1 MPGSREDNDVTELL
15 SGVRIL
21 DLTTV
26 LAGPFA
32 AYQLSL
38 FGADVVKIEMPDAG
52 DLSRDLGDVDA
63 LKDVLMGPSFLAQNA
78 GKRSLS
84 LDLKRGEGRDIFQRL
99 IERSDV
105 LLENMRPGVLSRL
118 GFSWE
123 VIHEI
128 NPRLIY
134 CALTGFGQDGPL
146 AQRTAY
152 DQIIQGLA
160 GMVSVTGHASEDPL
174 RVGFPICDTL
184 GGFAAA
190 MAICAALARR
200 CHDAEGCFLDVSMLE
215 TALTAMGWVVSEQ
228 LIGGHRAS
236 RHGNDNAASSPS
248 GTFQTS
254 DGPLNI
260 ATNTQK
266 QFYALLGV
274 LGRTELASDPRFAE
288 RTNRKQHRAA
298 LTDEL
303 EKTLL
308 ARPAA
313 QWEALLAEVSVPCGR
328 ILTLEEALEQ
338 EQVRVR
344 GLVHTIAMDLPDRD
358 SVHVLGS
365 GVHVNSATLAPRL
378 APPHLGEHTDVI
390 LAELGYT
397 PAEIERF
404 RAHDVI

>member
-1 MPGSREDNDVTELL
+1 MTDLL
-15 SGVRIL
+15 SGVRVL

-38 FGADVVKIEMPDAG
+38 LGADVVKIEMPDAG
-52 DLSRDLGDVDA
+52 DLSRDLGDVEA
-63 LKDVLMGPSFLAQNA
+63 LKDALMGPSFLAQNA
-78 GKRSLS
+78 GKRSIG
-84 LDLKRGEGRDIFQRL
+84 LDLKSEAGREIFRRL
-99 IERSDV
+99 LQNSDV
-105 LLENMRPGVLSRL
+105 LLENMRPGVLTRL
-118 GFSWE
+118 GFSWD
-123 VIHEI
+123 VVHEI

-146 AQRTAY
+146 SQRTAY

-160 GMVSVTGHASEDPL
+160 GMVSVTGHASGDPL

-190 MAICAALARR
+190 MAINAALARR
-200 CHDAEGCFLDVSMLE
+200 VHDPEGCFLDISMLE

-228 LIGGHRAS
+228 LIGGHAAT

-266 QFYALLGV
+266 QFHALLGV
-274 LGRTELASDPRFAE
+274 LERSELASDPRFVE
-288 RTNRKQHRAA
+288 RSDRKRNRQV

-303 EKTLL
+303 ETTLRTKTAATWESLL
-308 ARPAA
+308 AD
-313 QWEALLAEVSVPCGR
+313 VSVPCGR
-328 ILTLEEALEQ
+328 ILTLEEALVQ
-338 EQVRVR
+338 EQVQVR

-358 SVHVLGS
+358 HVEVLGS
-365 GVHVNSATLAPRL
+365 GIHVDSTTLAPRC
-378 APPHLGEHTDVI
+378 APPRLGEHTE
-390 LAELGYT
+390 ELLREIGYT
-397 PAEIERF
+397 PSEIEEF
-404 RAHDVI
+404 REHNVI